1 VYRKTS
7 LDDLDRIRIGGA
19 DWRPIRRTLG
29 VTGFGV
35 AAFTGVSEGDEVIEP
50 HDELSPG
57 AGRHEEL
64 YHIARGHATFVID
77 GETVDAPAGALIL
90 IPPGTRRE
98 AHAAV
103 DDTTV
108 VVVGGVEKTVRTSP
122 FEYWYAAEPAYAS
135 GDFEQAIAIAS
146 EGLADYPD
154 NPTLNYQLAC
164 FHARAGH
171 GDEAIAH
178 LKTAIAANSEIAE
191 WARTDDD
198 FDSIRGD
205 DRFPSAA

>member
-7 LDDLDRIRIGGA
+7 LDDLGRIRIGGA

-35 AAFTGVSEGDEVIEP
+35 AAYTGVAKGDEVIEP

-57 AGRHEEL
+57 AGGHEEL
-64 YHIARGHATFVID
+64 YFVARGHATFTID
-77 GETVDAPAGALIL
+77 GEPVDAPAGALIL

-98 AHAAV
+98 AHAVV

-108 VVVGGVEKTVRTSP
+108 LVVGGVEGSVKTSP
-122 FEYWYAAEPAYAS
+122 FEYWYAAEPAYAA
-135 GDFEQAIAIAS
+135 GDYEQAIAIAS
-146 EGLADYPD
+146 EGLADHAD

-164 FHARAGH
+164 YHALAGH
-171 GDEAIAH
+171 AAEAIVH
-178 LKTAIAANSEIAE
+178 LQTAIAANPETRE
-191 WARTDDD
+191 WAANDED
-198 FDSIRGD
+198 FDVIRAEPG
-205 DRFPSAA
+205 FPS